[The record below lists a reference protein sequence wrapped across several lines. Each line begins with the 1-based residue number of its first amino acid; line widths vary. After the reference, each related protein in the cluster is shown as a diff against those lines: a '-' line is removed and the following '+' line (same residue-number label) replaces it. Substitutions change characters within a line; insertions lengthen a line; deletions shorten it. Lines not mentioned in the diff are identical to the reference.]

1 MKEERDKAAKVAEA
15 ARIEAEAARAALAK
29 AEEAKRAEVAA
40 IEAAALA
47 PDKEKLAFLV
57 TQIAGINIPKLETP
71 QAARIT
77 DGVKTLLGK
86 VRAYIEQEADKL

>member
-1 MKEERDKAAKVAEA
+1 MKAERAEAAKVAEA
-15 ARIEAEAARAALAK
+15 ARAEAEKARAELAK
-29 AEEAKRAEVAA
+29 AEQAKREEAA
-40 IEAAALA
+40 RLEAAALA

-57 TQIAGINIPKLETP
+57 TQIAGINIPELATP

-77 DGVKTLLGK
+77 AGVKTLLGK